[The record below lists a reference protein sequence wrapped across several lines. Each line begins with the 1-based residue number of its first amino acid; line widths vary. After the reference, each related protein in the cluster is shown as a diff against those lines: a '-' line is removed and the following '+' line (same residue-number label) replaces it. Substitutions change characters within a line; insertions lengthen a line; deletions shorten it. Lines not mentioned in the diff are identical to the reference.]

1 MNAGTSIERREEQPP
16 YWRGDFHKTNIELH
30 RKYGPIVRIAPGE
43 YSLSDPAAVK
53 PIYGHGTAFIKSPYY
68 DATRNPDAPIADLF
82 SERDPKAHAA
92 FRKKVAGLYSM
103 TSMLKIDDSMQEC
116 IEVLLGKFEEFAR
129 TGEAVDLQR
138 WLQCYTFDV
147 MGAVTIAARF
157 GFLDAG
163 EDQFDLLHS
172 SHASLIYLTHVGI
185 YPELHRALFALVK
198 RLGKNGMKG
207 LFDASARQIEAGRSG
222 KLPGDRDGF
231 LARMLRLHEADPANF
246 SYIDMLIIC
255 ATNVAAGSDSTS
267 IALTAILWYLIK
279 SPSVMEKVRRE
290 IKEKTLAGEISPSA
304 RIPYLKGQSMP
315 YLQAVIQEG
324 MRLHPPAGIPLPRSV
339 PKGGAEVCGIH
350 FHEKT
355 VLGMNPWVV
364 HLNKDVFGEDAEVF
378 RPERWLGDK
387 EKVSNMEKHLLTFG
401 AGARGCLGKN
411 IGMIELSTLIPDL
424 LRNFDF
430 ELVEKDAGLQTQNI
444 FFVKQKDLRV
454 HITRREL

>member
-1 MNAGTSIERREEQPP
+1 MNAGTSIERR
-16 YWRGDFHKTNIELH
+16 
-30 RKYGPIVRIAPGE
+30 PIVRIAPGE

-279 SPSVMEKVRRE
+279 SPSVMEK
-290 IKEKTLAGEISPSA
+290 
-304 RIPYLKGQSMP
+304 
-315 YLQAVIQEG
+315 
-324 MRLHPPAGIPLPRSV
+324 
-339 PKGGAEVCGIH
+339 
-350 FHEKT
+350 T

-364 HLNKDVFGEDAEVF
+364 HLNKEVFGEDAEVF